1 LADGGLLK
9 EKLMV
14 GILGNY
20 SALYLWSAMLLTL
33 LLFCIPILF
42 FPLRWA
48 RSIQWSVPGDTHL
61 TIYFGRCLGAM
72 ILVFEYA
79 ILRAILDESI
89 RPFVFDLA
97 LGISALM
104 TAVHFYG
111 AVKKMQPLVETLEI
125 AFYFLLFLLTL
136 IFYPTA

>member
-1 LADGGLLK
+1 
-9 EKLMV
+9 MI

-20 SALYLWSAMLLTL
+20 SDLYLCSAMVLTMF
-33 LLFCIPILF
+33 LFCIPILF

-48 RSIQWSVPGDTHL
+48 RSIRWSIPDDTHL

-79 ILRAILDESI
+79 IFRAILDESI

-111 AVKKMQPLVETLEI
+111 AIKRMQPLVETLEI
-125 AFYFLLFLLTL
+125 VFYSALFGLTLLF
-136 IFYPTA
+136 YPAA